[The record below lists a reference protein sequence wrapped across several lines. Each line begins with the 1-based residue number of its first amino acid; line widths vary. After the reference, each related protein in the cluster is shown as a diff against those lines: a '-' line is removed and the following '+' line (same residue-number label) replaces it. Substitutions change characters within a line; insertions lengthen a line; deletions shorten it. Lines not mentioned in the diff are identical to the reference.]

1 MNKQDTDVTIK
12 VLLSRRNRKN
22 QNSRIVID
30 ENCSALFA
38 IPGRVAL
45 IQCKGSLREIFAC
58 WQIFEKNQCRAARRV
73 FESFCQHST
82 AEEGLYEC
90 TTLSLS
96 LSLSASLVLPV
107 RKATKVI
114 CNTVATKTKQ
124 DYLYE
129 VIFNFPVRSR
139 ADFRIYAR
147 GPPLRQ
153 VQRGYLLFATVLKFK
168 TRRRAT
174 EGGKNRCSI
183 FFGSQR
189 VHL

>member
-1 MNKQDTDVTIK
+1 MY
-12 VLLSRRNRKN
+12 
-22 QNSRIVID
+22 NS
-30 ENCSALFA
+30 L
-38 IPGRVAL
+38 P
-45 IQCKGSLREIFAC
+45 
-58 WQIFEKNQCRAARRV
+58 
-73 FESFCQHST
+73 
-82 AEEGLYEC
+82 
-90 TTLSLS
+90 LSLS

-174 EGGKNRCSI
+174 EGGKKSMFYFLWLSKSSFIIRARRSKT
-183 FFGSQR
+183 QR
-189 VHL
+189 R